1 MAGCGWWWQNHGFS
15 WVIMGG
21 GNEIMIGRGWSWV
34 VVGGGD
40 EIMAG
45 RRWSCIVARF
55 SNASI

>member
-1 MAGCGWWWQNHGFS
+1 
-15 WVIMGG
+15 MGG